1 MKVKEI
7 EELLFDMYVDTDFKI
22 CEMETRKFMYMFF
35 LKLYKE
41 LKETDEILL
50 GDMGGELYSIKRTPT
65 IQEMQDKL
73 DKSKVIISQGEAE
86 NNFKIFF
93 TKKKKGTSLECRI
106 KDLL

>member
-1 MKVKEI
+1 MKVKKI
-7 EELLFDMYVDTDFKI
+7 EELLFDMSMDTDFKI

-65 IQEMQDKL
+65 IQETQDKL
-73 DKSKVIISQGEAE
+73 DKSKVIVSQGEAE